1 MDILTKSQ
9 LGEYDNFFDFENT
22 KSNFATSFNFLS
34 LEQKKAIINLYNFC
48 SYLDDIID
56 SSDNLN
62 QDSVIEKKSIMNNW
76 LQRFEFYYSGKE
88 DSLPIQL
95 SEIITKY
102 SVPHLYFITLIN
114 GVSADLSKHSYQN
127 IDDLMDYC
135 YGVASIVGK
144 ISMHIF
150 GDTSEKAMDYA
161 LNLGYALQLTNI
173 IRDVYAD
180 AERNYF
186 YIPQDFCEKYGFIQ
200 SEISKSENVD
210 KLKLCLKELAALASN
225 YYHNTTQ
232 ILSEIK
238 DKSAYTAPEIM
249 KRVYYRLLQKIEKYD
264 FNVSKKI
271 KLSKIEKLD
280 ILLRLYISKLF
291 N

>member
-9 LGEYDNFFDFENT
+9 LGEYDNFYEFENT
-22 KSNFATSFNFLS
+22 KSNFASSFNFLS
-34 LEQKKAIINLYNFC
+34 IEQKKAMINLYNFC

-56 SSDNLN
+56 SSYNIN
-62 QDSVIEKKSIMNNW
+62 QADVIAKKSIMNNW

-102 SVPHLYFITLIN
+102 SVPQLYFITLIN
-114 GVSADLSKHSYQN
+114 GVSADLSKHNYQT
-127 IDDLMDYC
+127 IEDLMDYC

-161 LNLGYALQLTNI
+161 LKLGYALQLTNI

-186 YIPQDFCEKYGFIQ
+186 YIPQDLCEKHGFIQ
-200 SEISKSENVD
+200 IEITKRDNVD
-210 KLKLCLKELAALASN
+210 KLKLCLKELAELAKK
-225 YYHNTTQ
+225 YYLNTTQ
-232 ILSEIK
+232 ILLEIK
-238 DKSAYTAPEIM
+238 DKKPFTAPEIM
-249 KRVYYRLLQKIEKYD
+249 KSVYFRLLKKIEKFD
-264 FNVSKKI
+264 FNVSHKI
-271 KLSKIEKLD
+271 KLSKIEKII
-280 ILLRLYISKLF
+280 ILMRLYISKLV